1 MDNTFE
7 VGFLR
12 VLAELKLI
20 TAEDAVKLLAAYHE
34 SDVDQFDE
42 FLLSEGI
49 LDTENLLE
57 ALSEYYQVPSFD
69 VVGYFFERHLLHMF
83 PKEMLV
89 RHEIIPM
96 QVDENMMIVVAAKPD
111 NPDLLFEIGEYVS
124 YDIRFYVGVARNIC
138 DAVEEYYDK
147 ADTEVGENG
156 GDEDIRQEEL
166 LRSEFMHIAEADEEI
181 VFPTNTDDMV
191 KDEEIV
197 EDEEGE
203 VAYLEEL

>member
-1 MDNTFE
+1 MDTNFE

-49 LDTENLLE
+49 LETENLLE
-57 ALSEYYQVPSFD
+57 ALSHYYQVPSFD
-69 VVGYFFERHLLHMF
+69 IVGYFFERHLLHMF

-89 RHEIIPM
+89 QHEIIPM
-96 QVDENMMIVVAAKPD
+96 QVDENMMIVVAAQPD

-147 ADTEVGENG
+147 ADTEVDE
-156 GDEDIRQEEL
+156 DEDIGQEQL
-166 LRSEFMHIAEADEEI
+166 LRSEFIHIAESDEEI
-181 VFPTNTDDMV
+181 VFPTNTEYMV

-203 VAYLEEL
+203 VEYLEEL

>member
-1 MDNTFE
+1 MENNFE

-12 VLAELKLI
+12 VLVELKFI

-42 FLLSEGI
+42 FLLSEGL
-49 LDTENLLE
+49 LDTENLLQ

-69 VVGYFFERHLLHMF
+69 TVGYFFERHLLHMF
-83 PKEMLV
+83 PKEMLL
-89 RHEIIPM
+89 RNEIIPM

-147 ADTEVGENG
+147 ADTEV
-156 GDEDIRQEEL
+156 DEDGDNDIREEQL
-166 LRSEFMHIAEADEEI
+166 LRSEFMHIEDSDEEI
-181 VFPTNTDDMV
+181 VYPTNTDDMV

-203 VAYLEEL
+203 VEYLEEL

>member
-1 MDNTFE
+1 MDNNFE

-57 ALSEYYQVPSFD
+57 ALSHYYQVPSFD

-89 RHEIIPM
+89 QHEIIPM
-96 QVDENMMIVVAAKPD
+96 QVDENMMIVVAAQPD

-138 DAVEEYYDK
+138 DAIEEYYDK
-147 ADTEVGENG
+147 ADTEVDE
-156 GDEDIRQEEL
+156 DEDIREEQL

-181 VFPTNTDDMV
+181 VFPTNTEYMV

>member
-1 MDNTFE
+1 MDNNFE
-7 VGFLR
+7 VGFLQ

-57 ALSEYYQVPSFD
+57 ALSHYYQVPSFD

-96 QVDENMMIVVAAKPD
+96 QVDENMMIVVAAQPD

-138 DAVEEYYDK
+138 DAIEEYYDK
-147 ADTEVGENG
+147 AETEV
-156 GDEDIRQEEL
+156 DEDDDIREDQL

-181 VFPTNTDDMV
+181 VFPTNTEYMV